1 MSAFAMRIDQRIR
14 LEFWRYLRRGYA
26 GANYHM
32 QRRRHGRPSLT
43 AIMDYHGSDKGSL
56 HGYGM
61 GLRVG
66 HRYSHAYDELFASG
80 RDRAVTMLEIGIGP
94 KQPGVTGAAYKRRLR
109 GSVTAWREYFPAGQI
124 HASDIVDCRYLSR
137 DRLTIHVADQSSRES
152 MDAVARAIGAPLDI
166 VLDDG
171 SHASAHQQIS
181 LASLLPHLADDAI
194 YVIEDLEW
202 QPAEI
207 EDGSAPK
214 TLKLMRTFEQAGKFP
229 SPVLTAEEQHAI
241 EDQLRVVRIEER
253 LGVKYPGVFVAL
265 RKQGPRSSARSAP
278 ADATAGRSGLAPEAV

>member
-1 MSAFAMRIDQRIR
+1 MRVDQRVR
-14 LEFWRYLRRGYA
+14 LEFWRYLRRA
-26 GANYHM
+26 HATASYHM
-32 QRRRHGRPSLT
+32 QQSRHGRPSLT

-66 HRYSHAYDELFASG
+66 HRYSRAYDELFASR
-80 RDRAVTMLEIGIGP
+80 RDRPVTMLEIGIGP

-109 GSVTAWREYFPAGQI
+109 GSVTAWREYFPAGHI
-124 HASDIVDCRYLSR
+124 HAADIVDCRYLSR
-137 DRLTIHVADQSSRES
+137 ERLTIHVADQSSRES

-181 LASLLPHLADDAI
+181 LASLLPYLADDAI

-214 TLKLMRTFEQAGKFP
+214 TLALMRAFQQEGSFP
-229 SPVLTAEEQHAI
+229 SPVLTAEEQKAI
-241 EDQLRVVRIEER
+241 EEQLRVVRIDER
-253 LGVKYPGVFVAL
+253 RGIRYPGVFVAL
-265 RKQGPRSSARSAP
+265 SRQGSRLSTQ
-278 ADATAGRSGLAPEAV
+278 TAAEDTASGHSGLATEVA